1 MRNAEAIVVRMEA
14 IARDHCVLRAKG
26 YVAVAGKPMRLLVQG
41 VGTRVRAQF
50 DRPWRAD
57 EQRLSRIVVIAS
69 AASIATPSP
78 AVLTG

>member
-1 MRNAEAIVVRMEA
+1 
-14 IARDHCVLRAKG
+14 
-26 YVAVAGKPMRLLVQG
+26 MRLLVQG

-57 EQRLSRIVVIAS
+57 EQRLSRIVVIGERGFDHDA
-69 AASIATPSP
+69 IT